1 MVKETQARTL
11 LNTFRQPDPWF
22 GLRFSMNL
30 YRGCQHQCVYCD
42 SRSQCYGIE
51 DFSDIQVKANA
62 LDLLH
67 KELARKRIKGTIGT
81 GSMHDPYIP
90 IEAELN
96 MTGRALE
103 IIAQHRYPVHV
114 TTKSDLVLR
123 DLDTLRAVG
132 QVYAAV
138 SFTVTT
144 ADDNL
149 CQKLEPGAPPASRRF
164 QAMATLAAA
173 GILTGVTMM
182 PILPFIED
190 TEQNVTELV
199 EQAASSGAHYV
210 LPMFGM
216 TMRDRQRAYYYEAL
230 DRLFPGVRTK
240 YERMYGDRYVCTSPR
255 EARLAQV
262 FRELCDKHGV
272 ATRIPFYGAESHEQ
286 LRLL

>member
-1 MVKETQARTL
+1 MVKETQARTI
-11 LNTFRQPDPWF
+11 LNTFRQLDSWF

-51 DFSDIQVKANA
+51 DFGDIHVKANA
-62 LDLLH
+62 LDLLD
-67 KELARKRIKGTIGT
+67 KELARKRTKGTIGT
-81 GSMHDPYIP
+81 GSMHDPYMP

-103 IIAQHRYPVHV
+103 IIARHRFPVHV

-123 DLDTLRAVG
+123 DLDALRAAG
-132 QVYAAV
+132 QVYVAV

-144 ADDNL
+144 ADDEL

-164 QAMATLAAA
+164 RAMAALAAH

-182 PILPFIED
+182 PILPLIED
-190 TEQNVTELV
+190 TEQNVREIV
-199 EQAASSGAHYV
+199 ERAASSGAHYV

-216 TMRDRQRAYYYEAL
+216 TMRDRQRTYYYEAL

-255 EARLAQV
+255 EAMLARIFQ
-262 FRELCDKHGV
+262 ELCHKHGV
-272 ATRIPFYGAESHEQ
+272 ASRIPFYHAESHEQ